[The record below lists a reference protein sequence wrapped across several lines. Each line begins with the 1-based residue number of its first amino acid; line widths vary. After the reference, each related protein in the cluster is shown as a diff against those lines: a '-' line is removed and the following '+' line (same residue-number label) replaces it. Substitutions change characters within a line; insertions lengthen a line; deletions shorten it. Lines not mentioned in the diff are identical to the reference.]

1 MKSGGRREGEGVK
14 GVCRLAVTSC
24 SLICEMK
31 HLAQAATATRTSN
44 ESESPPQQN
53 RTEMSF
59 ESCMRHTRGKG
70 QAQGCSGAK
79 SLNRFA
85 NELPLNRLSL
95 SLNLIHP
102 TPLVLPSNQLVFSVP
117 ALICLWPRGC
127 LTSAPAWATVVRHL
141 GGTYATT
148 TKQNG

>member
-1 MKSGGRREGEGVK
+1 MKSGGRREGGGDK

-31 HLAQAATATRTSN
+31 HLAQAATATRTSD

-59 ESCMRHTRGKG
+59 ESCMKHTRAKG

-85 NELPLNRLSL
+85 NELPLNRLSQPHPSHSTCSSLYPVGFL
-95 SLNLIHP
+95 SSGSDLPLASGLLNKCPRLGNCGKA
-102 TPLVLPSNQLVFSVP
+102 SRWN
-117 ALICLWPRGC
+117 IC
-127 LTSAPAWATVVRHL
+127 H
-141 GGTYATT
+141 
-148 TKQNG
+148 NN

>member
-1 MKSGGRREGEGVK
+1 MKSGGRTEGEGGK

-31 HLAQAATATRTSN
+31 HLAQAATATRTSD

-59 ESCMRHTRGKG
+59 ESCMRHKREGRG

-79 SLNRFA
+79 SLNRFP

-95 SLNLIHP
+95 SLSQPHP
-102 TPLVLPSNQLVFSVP
+102 SHSTCSSLYPVGFLSSGSDLPLASGLLNKCPRLGNCGKASRWN
-117 ALICLWPRGC
+117 IC
-127 LTSAPAWATVVRHL
+127 H
-141 GGTYATT
+141 
-148 TKQNG
+148 NN